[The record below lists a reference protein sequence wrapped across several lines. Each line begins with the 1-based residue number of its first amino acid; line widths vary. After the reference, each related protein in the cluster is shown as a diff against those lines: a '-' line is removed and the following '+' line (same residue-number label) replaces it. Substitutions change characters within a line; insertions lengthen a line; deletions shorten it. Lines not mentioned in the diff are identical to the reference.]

1 MLSTA
6 LSDIKK
12 SCKNI
17 QVYCLKSLDMESYG
31 NDYFLKLLNEE
42 IIFYDDLNNRNDINV
57 EKFTKKIKK
66 ISRVNFSNYIIN
78 YI

>member
-1 MLSTA
+1 MQKKPLVSILIASYNKEKYVKRCINSCLSQTY
-6 LSDIKK
+6 D
-12 SCKNI
+12 NT
-17 QVYCLKSLDMESYG
+17 
-31 NDYFLKLLNEE
+31 E

>member
-1 MLSTA
+1 M
-6 LSDIKK
+6 K
-12 SCKNI
+12 
-17 QVYCLKSLDMESYG
+17 SYG